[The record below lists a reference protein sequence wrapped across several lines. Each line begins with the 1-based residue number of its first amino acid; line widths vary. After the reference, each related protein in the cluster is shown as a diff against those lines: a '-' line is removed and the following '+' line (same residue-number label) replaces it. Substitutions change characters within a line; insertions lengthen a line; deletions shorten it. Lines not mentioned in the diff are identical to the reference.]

1 MNNPLNMYRE
11 TSIKTAGQGK
21 LIVLLYDEVI
31 KNLDKAIA
39 VLDSE
44 TKHYDK
50 ANNAIIKA
58 QDIITELS
66 ASLDFEKG
74 KDIASNLFS
83 LYVYFSRQLMTANL
97 DKDSKPLKPVRNMM
111 YELRAA
117 WKQIE
122 NTKETP
128 SGKGSVG
135 VDIAG

>member
-1 MNNPLNMYRE
+1 MSNPLNMYRE

-21 LIVLLYDEVI
+21 LIVLLYDEAI
-31 KNLDKAIA
+31 KNLDKAITI
-39 VLDSE
+39 LESE
-44 TKHYDK
+44 IRHYDK

-83 LYVYFSRQLMTANL
+83 LYVYFNRQLMSANL
-97 DKDSKPLKPVRNMM
+97 DKDSQPLKPVRNMLF
-111 YELRAA
+111 ELRTA

-128 SGKGSVG
+128 SDKGTVG

>member
-1 MNNPLNMYRE
+1 MYRE

-21 LIVLLYDEVI
+21 LIVLLYDEAI

>member
-1 MNNPLNMYRE
+1 MNPLNMYRE
-11 TSIKTAGQGK
+11 TSIKTAGQGR
-21 LIVLLYDEVI
+21 LIVLLYDEAI

-39 VLDSE
+39 ILE
-44 TKHYDK
+44 AENKQYDK

-83 LYVYFSRQLMTANL
+83 LYVYFNRQLTMGNM
-97 DKDSKPLKPVRNMM
+97 DKDSKPLKPVRNML
-111 YELRAA
+111 YDLRSA

-122 NTKETP
+122 NTKEVA
-128 SGKGSVG
+128 SDKGSVG

>member
-1 MNNPLNMYRE
+1 MNPANMYRE

-21 LIVLLYDEVI
+21 LIVLLYDEAI
-31 KNLDKAIA
+31 KNLDRAIA
-39 VLDSE
+39 VLDLE
-44 TKHYDK
+44 NRQYDK

-83 LYVYFSRQLMTANL
+83 LYVYFNRQLTAANL
-97 DKDSKPLKPVRNMM
+97 DKDSKPLIPVRNMM
-111 YELRAA
+111 YELRSA

-122 NTKETP
+122 NTKEVS
-128 SGKGSVG
+128 SGKANVG

>member
-1 MNNPLNMYRE
+1 MNPANMYRE

-21 LIVLLYDEVI
+21 LIVLLYDEAI
-31 KNLDKAIA
+31 KNLDRAIA
-39 VLDSE
+39 VLDLE
-44 TKHYDK
+44 NRQYDK

-83 LYVYFSRQLMTANL
+83 LYVYFNRQLTAANL
-97 DKDSKPLKPVRNMM
+97 DKDSKPLAPVRNMM
-111 YELRAA
+111 YELRSA

-122 NTKETP
+122 NTKEVP
-128 SGKGSVG
+128 SAKGNVG

>member
-1 MNNPLNMYRE
+1 MNPLNMYRE

-21 LIVLLYDEVI
+21 LIVLLYDEAI

-39 VLDSE
+39 VLDSGS
-44 TKHYDK
+44 KQHDK

-58 QDIITELS
+58 LDIITELS

-83 LYVYFSRQLMTANL
+83 LYVYFSRQLTTANL
-97 DKDSKPLKPVRNMM
+97 DKDSTPLKPVRNMM
-111 YELRAA
+111 FELRSA

-122 NTKETP
+122 NTKDIP
-128 SGKGSVG
+128 SGKGVVG
-135 VDIAG
+135 IDVAG

>member
-1 MNNPLNMYRE
+1 MYRE

>member
-1 MNNPLNMYRE
+1 MNPLNMYRE
-11 TSIKTAGQGK
+11 TSIKTAGQGR
-21 LIVLLYDEVI
+21 LIVLLYDEAV

-44 TKHYDK
+44 NRQYDK

-83 LYVYFSRQLMTANL
+83 LYVYFNRQLTAGNM
-97 DKDSKPLKPVRNMM
+97 DKDSKPIKPVRNML
-111 YELRAA
+111 YDLRAA

-122 NTKETP
+122 NTKEVA
-128 SGKGSVG
+128 SDKGSVG